1 MRSSSLATF
10 YLLILVLYSQTQV
23 VQASDCKI
31 VNTRLDGSS
40 YICGESSIGICAEG
54 TISSGI
60 LKGTKLAVY
69 TAGAPGAGLF
79 TESPEVASY
88 SADAVFT
95 TKHGELHLSQ
105 LGVTDP
111 INQIFTELN
120 RVVGGTGRFSGATGE
135 LYISGTLD
143 TPELVTGFESRVIGT
158 VCIHKP
164 RY

>member
-1 MRSSSLATF
+1 MRLKSHAVAYFSIPILLALFSLVG
-10 YLLILVLYSQTQV
+10 I

-31 VNTRLDGSS
+31 VNTQLDGSS
-40 YICGESSIGICAEG
+40 FICGESPIGICADG
-54 TISSGI
+54 TITSGI

-79 TESPEVASY
+79 TESPVVASY
-88 SADAVFT
+88 SANAVFT

-120 RVVGGTGRFSGATGE
+120 RVVGGTGRFLGATGE
-135 LYISGTLD
+135 LFISGTLN
-143 TPELVTGFESRVIGT
+143 TPELVTGFESRVTGT
-158 VCIHKP
+158 VCIN
-164 RY
+164 

>member
-1 MRSSSLATF
+1 MRSISFATAYFAMPILLVLFSLAG
-10 YLLILVLYSQTQV
+10 I
-23 VQASDCKI
+23 VQASDCKL
-31 VNTRLDGSS
+31 VNTQLNGSS
-40 YICGESSIGICAEG
+40 FICGESPIGICADG
-54 TISSGI
+54 TITSGI
-60 LKGTKLAVY
+60 LKGTKMAVY

-79 TESPEVASY
+79 TESPLVASY

-135 LYISGTLD
+135 LFISGTLN
-143 TPELVTGFESRVIGT
+143 TPDLATGFESGVTGT
-158 VCIHKP
+158 VCIN
-164 RY
+164 

>member
-1 MRSSSLATF
+1 MRSSSFTTVYFLMLVF
-10 YLLILVLYSQTQV
+10 LVLYSLV
-23 VQASDCKI
+23 PAVQASDCKI
-31 VNTRLDGSS
+31 VNTQLNGSS
-40 YICGESSIGICAEG
+40 FICGQSDIGICADG
-54 TISSGI
+54 TITSGI

-79 TESPEVASY
+79 TESPIVASY

-135 LYISGTLD
+135 LFISGTLN
-143 TPELVTGFESRVIGT
+143 TPELVTGFESRVTGM
-158 VCIHKP
+158 VCIN
-164 RY
+164 